1 MPTSCSEWLLIMTNG
16 ALWLKVIGKEK
27 RTKDVDTSRMGVN

>member
-27 RTKDVDTSRMGVN
+27 TTKDVDTSRMGVN